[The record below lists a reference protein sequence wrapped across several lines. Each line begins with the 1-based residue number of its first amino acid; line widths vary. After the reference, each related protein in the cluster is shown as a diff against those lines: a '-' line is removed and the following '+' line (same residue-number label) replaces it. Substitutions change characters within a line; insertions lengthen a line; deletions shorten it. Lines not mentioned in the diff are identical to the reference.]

1 MTASSGSRTKSIAFG
16 VLGLASTAAGLAA
29 VLTNGLS
36 ASVGDARPNG
46 IGGLAKGSVAALR
59 HALSAELAPENGP
72 NIAIK
77 DPARAERLLAAAPLD
92 PTALTYLGLAADKK
106 GDAARARSLM
116 TLAVRSDGR
125 ALRPRLWLMDQDLR
139 RRDYRSA
146 IEHFDRLVR
155 IGPAGTNGLIN
166 AMTGVVRDPASHAP
180 LARKLATN
188 PPWRA
193 TFLYA
198 LNQQGV
204 SPNVIYRLMPQDSA
218 KTQVLF
224 EQSALLQSLLK
235 SHEYERAYLA
245 WINFLPE
252 ASLRNLGPVYDPQFR
267 KLPGPLPFNWQM
279 TDGADGSS
287 EYSEPRGLTVS
298 YLGTGPATLTEQ
310 TMLLSAGRYRLS
322 VIAAGSDDSNQL
334 AWTVTCS
341 GAGEPLR
348 RLPITGLK
356 DARQRY
362 TTQFE
367 IPAADC
373 GAQRL
378 ALVGSPVEF
387 PRTASAAMDSVAV
400 ELVK

>member
-1 MTASSGSRTKSIAFG
+1 MAFG
-16 VLGLASTAAGLAA
+16 ILGLASTAAGLAV
-29 VLTNGLS
+29 VLTNSLS
-36 ASVGDARPNG
+36 ASVSDAYPAG
-46 IGGLAKGSVAALR
+46 VAGLATGSVAALR
-59 HALSAELAPENGP
+59 HELSTELAPGNGP

-92 PTALTYLGLAADKK
+92 PTALTYLGLAAAGK
-106 GDAARARSLM
+106 GDETRARVLM

-125 ALRPRLWLMDQDLR
+125 SVRARLWLMDQDLR

-146 IEHFDRLVR
+146 IDHFDRLVTV
-155 IGPAGTNGLIN
+155 GPQGTTGLIN
-166 AMTGVVRDPASHAP
+166 AMTGVVRDPASHAA

-188 PPWRA
+188 PPWRQ

-204 SPNVIYRLMPQDSA
+204 SPNIIYRLTPQDSA

-235 SHEYERAYLA
+235 KHEYERAYLA

-252 ASLRNLGPVYDPQFR
+252 ASLKQLGPVYDPQFE
-267 KLPGPLPFNWQM
+267 KLSGPLPFNWRL
-279 TDGADGSS
+279 TDGTDGSS
-287 EYSEPRGLTVS
+287 EYSAPKGLTIS

-310 TMLLSAGRYRLS
+310 TLLLSPGRYQLS
-322 VIAAGSDDSNQL
+322 VIASGSDDSNQL

-341 GAGEPLR
+341 DAGEPSQT
-348 RLPITGLK
+348 LPLIALK
-356 DARQRY
+356 DGRQRY
-362 TTQFE
+362 ATQFDV
-367 IPAADC
+367 PVASC
-373 GAQRL
+373 GSQRL
-378 ALVGSPVEF
+378 ALIGSPVEF
-387 PRTASAAMDSVAV
+387 PRKASAIIHAVTV

>member
-1 MTASSGSRTKSIAFG
+1 MVISKGAKSRSIAFG
-16 VLGLASTAAGLAA
+16 LFGLASTAAGLAV

-36 ASVGDARPNG
+36 ASVGDVRPDG
-46 IGGLAKGSVAALR
+46 VGGLAKGSVAALR
-59 HALSAELAPENGP
+59 HALLAELAPGNGP
-72 NIAIK
+72 HIAIK
-77 DPARAERLLAAAPLD
+77 DPTRAERLLTAAPLD

-106 GDAARARSLM
+106 GEAARARSLM

-125 ALRPRLWLMDQDLR
+125 TLRARLWLMDQDLR

-146 IEHFDRLVR
+146 IEHFDRLMR

-166 AMTGVVRDPASHAP
+166 AMSGIVRDPASHAP

-193 TFLYA
+193 PFLYA

-204 SPNVIYRLMPQDSA
+204 SANVIYRLTPQDSA
-218 KTQVLF
+218 KTQALF

-235 SHEYERAYLA
+235 NREYERAYLA

-252 ASLRNLGPVYDPQFR
+252 SSLKQLGPVYDPQFEH
-267 KLPGPLPFNWQM
+267 LPGPLPFNWQL
-279 TDGADGSS
+279 TDGTDGSS
-287 EYSEPRGLTVS
+287 EYSEPKGLTVS

-310 TMLLSAGRYRLS
+310 TLLLSAGRYRLS
-322 VIAAGSDDSNQL
+322 VIASGSDDSNQL

-341 GAGEPLR
+341 GVGEPLR
-348 RLPITGLK
+348 RLAITGLK

-362 TTQFE
+362 TSQFE
-367 IPAADC
+367 VPATNC

-378 ALVGSPVEF
+378 ALVGAPVEF
-387 PRTASAAMDSVAV
+387 PRTASAVIDAVTV